1 MKTADLIALL
11 QQRPGSS
18 TPYVQITDPETGLPM
33 LVAVTGI
40 AEANSA
46 AYGTAVVIE
55 LEE

>member
-11 QQRPGSS
+11 QQRPGSC

-33 LVAVTGI
+33 LAAVTGI
-40 AEANSA
+40 AEANSE